1 MALSRKERN
10 RELRRQR
17 YAQKHEIER
26 EQQRV
31 YREKNREQI
40 REQQR
45 AYRVANRD
53 EINAKQRAAR
63 QANLEHYRSQERQG
77 RTSPA
82 ERAAA
87 VAKTKAWV
95 ASNKE
100 RSIAWRR
107 DHRARKMKE
116 DPQYKAKVTMRRR
129 FYMAIRNQ
137 VHDGWNIKSGEAVRM
152 LGCTMSEF
160 VQHIESLWL
169 PGMAWTNWTCDGW
182 HIDHVAPLSAFDLT
196 DTEQLKAACHYTNLR
211 PLWATDNLRK
221 GAKVDASLTGKDS
234 K

>member
-1 MALSRKERN
+1 MTLSRKERS
-10 RELRRQR
+10 RESRRHR
-17 YAQKHEIER
+17 YARKREVER

-63 QANLEHYRSQERQG
+63 QANVERYRSQERQR

-82 ERAAA
+82 KRAAA

-107 DHRARKMKE
+107 DYHAQKMKE

-137 VHDGWNIKSGEAVRM
+137 VCDGWNIKSGEAVRM

-160 VQHIESLWL
+160 VQYIESLWL
-169 PGMAWTNWTCDGW
+169 PGMAWANWTRDGW
-182 HIDHVAPLSAFDLT
+182 HIDHIAPLSAFDLA
-196 DTEQLKAACHYTNLR
+196 DAKQLMTACHYTNLR

-221 GAKVDASLTGKDS
+221 GARVDVSLSGKDAR
-234 K
+234 